1 MPGALDKIQKE
12 RLDRAMTAPID
23 QDALRKAGL

>member
-1 MPGALDKIQKE
+1 MHGALDEVQKE
-12 RLDRAMTAPID
+12 RLDRVMKAPID